1 MNERIVPGQR
11 WISDMEPELG
21 LGIVKAVEHR
31 RVLIRFEA
39 AKCERMY
46 ATDTAPI
53 RRVCFRPG
61 DRIRTLDGQEY
72 TVTQVM
78 DKDNQLVY
86 VCNELAIPET
96 ELSDSISF
104 TGPKDRLMHGQG
116 DPNVVF
122 NLRQQTLKLRHD
134 ILKSPVRGLVG
145 ARIDLIPHQLYI
157 VHEIVNRQIFRAL
170 LADEVGL
177 GKTIEACLIMHRLLI
192 SGRINRVLILVPDA
206 LVNQWFVELLRRFN
220 LMFRIIDEDYCFDVL
235 DDDPDIN
242 PFADDALIL
251 CSTDFLAS
259 DEERRMQAIASGWDM
274 LIVDEAHHLQEG
286 GASYTLVEELAKST
300 PGLLLLTATP
310 EQLGLHSHFE
320 RLKLLDRSRY
330 YDYEQ
335 FRQESEKYHQVA
347 IIAAKLI
354 DEKKLTKEDDQVLAA
369 LFVHDN
375 ERLQNRLQEIRSGHQ
390 QARQQLIDDLL
401 DRHGLG
407 RVMFRNTRSA
417 MKNFPKRKAHPVLL
431 ESINKPEIRQR
442 LIEEFS
448 GDGGRQQYK
457 AEYDFND
464 DPRLEWLAR
473 VLKEHRSDKAL
484 LICRTR
490 RKAQAIYDALQLKI
504 HIKAALFHENLT
516 LIQRDRNAAW
526 FSEKDGARILICS
539 EIGSEGRNF
548 QFAHHLVL
556 FDLPVNPELL
566 EQRIGRL
573 DRIGQQSTIHIHI
586 PYVPDTPYA
595 VLFRW
600 YHEGLNAFEKNV
612 PGAQQIYEKFKP
624 HLWEVLTGM
633 ENSGSLAGNSIEQL
647 IADTRSFGD
656 ALALQLESGRDRL
669 LELHSC
675 RPASAEQ
682 LVDDISAIDRNIA
695 LDDHMQ
701 KIFDFYGIV
710 CEDMPSRTLQLVPGD
725 LKVDAFPGFRGDEM
739 TITFD
744 RAKAMSR
751 EDIDFIS
758 IDHPMVTGSIDL
770 LLGSEQGNCTFAILP
785 DNGERELL
793 LEAVYIL
800 ECIAPPALHIG
811 RFLPATPVRVVINE
825 DLQDCTA
832 HYSEEFMLKHI
843 RGHIHASELL
853 EDEEIKSEILPGMLK
868 HSKFSAQKHVRQI
881 VTFAH
886 NEIIR
891 QSGVELDRLFSLQQ
905 VNDHINA
912 TEIDMAEQEIATAQK
927 FVDTAQ
933 LRLDSLRLII
943 KGKIQA

>member
-1 MNERIVPGQR
+1 VSEIIVPGQR
-11 WISDMEPELG
+11 WMSEMEPELG
-21 LGIVKAVEHR
+21 LGVVKAVEHR

-39 AKCERMY
+39 AQCERMY

-53 RRVCFRPG
+53 RRVRFHPG
-61 DRIRTLDGQEY
+61 DKIRSRDSQEFTIIRIEE
-72 TVTQVM
+72 
-78 DKDNQLVY
+78 KDNRLIY
-86 VCNELAIPET
+86 ICNNITLIET
-96 ELSDSISF
+96 DLNDSISF
-104 TGPKDRLMHGQG
+104 TGPEERLMHGQG
-116 DPNVVF
+116 DPNPIF

-157 VHEIVNRQIFRAL
+157 VHEIVNRHIFRAL

-235 DDDPDIN
+235 ENDPDIN

-251 CSTDFLAS
+251 CSVDFLAA
-259 DEERRMQAIASGWDM
+259 DEDRRQQAITSGWDM

-286 GASYTLVEELAKST
+286 GGSYALVEELAKQT

-335 FRQESEKYHQVA
+335 FRRESDKYHDVA
-347 IIAAKLI
+347 IIAGKLL
-354 DEKKLTKEDDQVLAA
+354 DEKKLTPEDEQILAVLFAN
-369 LFVHDN
+369 DN
-375 ERLQNRLQEIRSGHQ
+375 ERLHQRVQEIRSGQQ
-390 QARQQLIDDLL
+390 QARQSLLNDLL

-407 RVMFRNTRSA
+407 RVMFRNTRTA
-417 MKNFPKRKAHPVLL
+417 MQNFPKRKAHPVKL
-431 ESINKPEIRQR
+431 ESAMNPELCQS
-442 LIEEFS
+442 LVEEFS

-457 AEYDFND
+457 AEYDFNT
-464 DPRLEWLAR
+464 DPRLEWLAH
-473 VLKEHRSDKAL
+473 VLKEHRSDKVL

-490 RKAQAIYDALQLKI
+490 RKAQAIFDALQLKI

-573 DRIGQQSTIHIHI
+573 DRIGQKSTIHIHI
-586 PYVPDTPYA
+586 PYIPDTPYA

-612 PGAQQIYEKFKP
+612 PGAQQVYEKFKP
-624 HLWEVLTGM
+624 QLWEILKSM
-633 ENSGSLAGNSIEQL
+633 ENSVTTADIRVEQL
-647 IADTRSFGD
+647 IADSRIFCD
-656 ALALQLESGRDRL
+656 ALTRQLESGRDRL

-675 RPASAEQ
+675 RTGPAEIITNSI
-682 LVDDISAIDRNIA
+682 DDIDRNVA
-695 LDDHMQ
+695 LDDFMQ

-710 CEDMPSRTLQLVPGD
+710 SEDVQSRTYHLMPGD
-725 LKVDAFPGFRGDEM
+725 LKVDAFPGFRGEEM
-739 TITFD
+739 SITFD
-744 RAKAMSR
+744 RAKAMAR
-751 EDIDFIS
+751 EDIDFIT

-770 LLGSEQGNCTFAILP
+770 LLGSEQGNCAFAVLP
-785 DNGERELL
+785 DSGEQELL
-793 LEAVYIL
+793 LEAVYLL
-800 ECIAPPALHIG
+800 ECIAPPTLHIG
-811 RFLPATPVRVVINE
+811 RFLPATPVRIVVNE
-825 DLQDCTA
+825 DLQDCSA
-832 HYSEEFMLKHI
+832 IYSEEFMQKYI

-853 EDEEIKSEILPGMLK
+853 ENEEVKTELLPAMLK
-868 HSKFSAQKHVRQI
+868 HCLAGAKKHAGHI
-881 VTFAH
+881 VTAAL
-886 NEIIR
+886 NDLSSR
-891 QSGVELDRLFSLQQ
+891 LGPELDRLRALQK
-905 VNDHINA
+905 VNDHIHA
-912 TEIDMAEQEIATAQK
+912 EEIVMAEREIATAEK
-927 FVDTAQ
+927 YVKTAQ
-933 LRLDSLRLII
+933 LRLDSLRLVI
-943 KGKIQA
+943 KGKV